1 MPLAT
6 HVLLVRHG
14 QSKGNAERRFG
25 GHTATPLSA
34 RGRDQAAATAR
45 TLKSESITVIFSSDL
60 ARALDTARPLANM
73 TGLAVHG
80 TTAFR
85 ERDVGVMEGLTF
97 EDAAQQHPEQYAALL
112 HRDFEHVLSG
122 GESYRQLLDRARQ
135 KLDEIIEEH
144 RGGRVAV
151 FSHTGTIC
159 ILALHLMGALD
170 APELKPVWISSANC
184 GTMVLSAYSQSTI
197 HVISLRCNSHVC
209 RLLYLALNAET
220 KFHSPHSA
228 VRIAGAPAS
237 SGMSLMLIEPMNVRP

>member
-1 MPLAT
+1 MPAVINAT
-6 HVLLVRHG
+6 NVLLIRHG

-34 RGRDQAAATAR
+34 RGRNQAVATAR
-45 TLKSESITVIFSSDL
+45 TLKSESLTAIYSSDL
-60 ARALDTARPLANM
+60 ARAVETAKPLSNM
-73 TGLAVHG
+73 TGLAING

-85 ERDVGVMEGLTF
+85 ERDIGVMEGLTF

-112 HRDFEHVLSG
+112 RRDFEHVLIG

-135 KLDEIIEEH
+135 KLDEIIEEN
-144 RGGRVAV
+144 RGGKIAV

-184 GTMVLSAYSQSTI
+184 GITRFELRNDGFVRVLAINDTSHLLTI
-197 HVISLRCNSHVC
+197 
-209 RLLYLALNAET
+209 
-220 KFHSPHSA
+220 
-228 VRIAGAPAS
+228 
-237 SGMSLMLIEPMNVRP
+237 